1 VETIPALIPVVSEL
15 KTPIKII
22 REHVYSGISET
33 NNIAALAT
41 SNAGIE
47 EHTNAKKPPR
57 RAAVT
62 LIGGDQHRGYSMPE
76 ELDKQPMRVLA
87 QKLDLEEV
95 RMMPDPARKQK
106 QHETSALCV
115 YTGL

>member
-47 EHTNAKKPPR
+47 ERTNAKKPPR
-57 RAAVT
+57 RAAV
-62 LIGGDQHRGYSMPE
+62 
-76 ELDKQPMRVLA
+76 
-87 QKLDLEEV
+87 
-95 RMMPDPARKQK
+95 
-106 QHETSALCV
+106 
-115 YTGL
+115 